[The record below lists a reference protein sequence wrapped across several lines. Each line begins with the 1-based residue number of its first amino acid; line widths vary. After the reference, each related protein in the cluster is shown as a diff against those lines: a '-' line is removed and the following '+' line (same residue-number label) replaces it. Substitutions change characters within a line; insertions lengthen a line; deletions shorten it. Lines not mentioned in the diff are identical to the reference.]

1 MKLIDTEIDFPRLD
15 VAIEA
20 MKDSLEA
27 IKNIYRDGF
36 KITIKSDN
44 SPVTDADLASDKILR
59 EKILSRFPEDGYL
72 SEEEKDDMSR
82 LEKNMSGLSILWM
95 EQKISSIKMECS
107 V

>member
-1 MKLIDTEIDFPRLD
+1 MKLIDTEIDFLRLD

-95 EQKISSIKMECS
+95 EQKISFIKMECS

>member
-1 MKLIDTEIDFPRLD
+1 MKLTDTEIDFPRLD

-44 SPVTDADLASDKILR
+44 SPVTDADLASDKICVKKFYLDFLR
-59 EKILSRFPEDGYL
+59 MGICPRKKKTICPDLR
-72 SEEEKDDMSR
+72 
-82 LEKNMSGLSILWM
+82 KNMSGLWILWM
-95 EQKISSIKMECS
+95 EQKILFIKMECS